1 MQSVLGVMP
10 SKPQKNQLVSKNRFE
25 SFRDYSQQLYRNHTY
40 ELSNNS
46 KLNQENTLEVS
57 DSLKR

>member
-1 MQSVLGVMP
+1 MP
-10 SKPQKNQLVSKNRFE
+10 AKNLKNQLVSKNRFE
-25 SFRDYSQQLYRNHTY
+25 SFRDYSQQLYRNKTY